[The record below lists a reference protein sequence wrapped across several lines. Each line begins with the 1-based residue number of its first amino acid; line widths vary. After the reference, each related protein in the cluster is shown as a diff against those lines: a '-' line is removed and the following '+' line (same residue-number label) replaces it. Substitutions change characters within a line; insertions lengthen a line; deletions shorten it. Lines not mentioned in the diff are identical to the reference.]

1 MEKNIHPWACHSATR
16 LDFLVDKLTRSVE
29 HSLNGESYETLVVPA
44 KQSDR
49 RSFFKNKGWLFDWKN
64 EMKRKERTVY
74 KLVLKAYPTHLMG
87 LVSLEKREGHI
98 FMHLLESAAINRGA
112 NKIFLGVAGNLVAF
126 ACKESL
132 ELKME
137 GYVAFYAKNSLL
149 LHYEKTLGASRKGAQ
164 LMVIEPPAAIRLV
177 NHYFKN
183 FTL

>member
-1 MEKNIHPWACHSATR
+1 MEKNTHPWAIPSATR

-29 HSLNGESYETLVVPA
+29 HRINGQRFETLVLPA
-44 KQSDR
+44 APDDRKQ
-49 RSFFKNKGWLFDWKN
+49 FFKRMGWLFDWKK
-64 EMKRKERTVY
+64 ELTRQERTVY
-74 KLVLKAYPTHLMG
+74 KLVLETNPKHIQG

-98 FMHLLESAAINRGA
+98 FMHLLESAVTNRGPG
-112 NKIFLGVAGNLVAF
+112 KEFLGVAGNLVAF

-149 LHYEKTLGASRKGAQ
+149 LHYEKTLGASRKGTQ

-177 NHYFKN
+177 NHYFKH
-183 FTL
+183 FTS

>member
-1 MEKNIHPWACHSATR
+1 MEKIIHPWACPSATR

-29 HSLNGESYETLVVPA
+29 HSVSGESYETLVLPVA
-44 KQSDR
+44 QSDR
-49 RSFFKNKGWLFDWKN
+49 RLLFKNKGWLFDWKK

-74 KLVLKAYPTHLMG
+74 KLVLQAEPALIMG

-98 FMHLLESAAINRGA
+98 FMHLLESAAINRGPD
-112 NKIFLGVAGNLVAF
+112 KIFLGVAGNLVAY
-126 ACKESL
+126 ACKESMV
-132 ELKME
+132 LKME

-149 LHYEKTLGASRKGAQ
+149 LHYEKTLGASRKGTQ